1 MTPRRPP
8 YLDPKGRGNKSLV
21 GKREMPEDVYG
32 MVLQR
37 LHDMVRDEL
46 PEPQCP
52 AVEPSHSSVARLYT
66 RRHRYVWNQVSS
78 IPRFDRWAMRSER
91 IEGHE
96 WGT

>member
-1 MTPRRPP
+1 M
-8 YLDPKGRGNKSLV
+8 V
-21 GKREMPEDVYG
+21 GKREMSEDVYG

-37 LHDMVRDEL
+37 LRDMVRAGL

-52 AVEPSHSSVARLYT
+52 AVEAAHSSVPRLYT

-78 IPRFDRWAMRSER
+78 RPHLDRWAMLSES
-91 IEGHE
+91 IEGHA